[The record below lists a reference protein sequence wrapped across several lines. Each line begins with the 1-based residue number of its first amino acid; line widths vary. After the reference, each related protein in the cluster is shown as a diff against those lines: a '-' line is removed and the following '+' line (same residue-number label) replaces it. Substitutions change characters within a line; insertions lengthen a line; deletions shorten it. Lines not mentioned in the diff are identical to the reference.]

1 MNSPQVG
8 SIVHLERAVY
18 PRIIFK
24 KLLVLVGAWCR
35 RRQRTGVIEHAALSQ
50 RRLLNLRMIWGL

>member
-8 SIVHLERAVY
+8 SIVYLERAVY

-24 KLLVLVGAWCR
+24 KLFVFVGAWCR
-35 RRQRTGVIEHAALSQ
+35 RRQRAGIIEYAALSQ
-50 RRLLNLRMIWGL
+50 